1 VSPVPDRPLPAR
13 PVSETIRAWLQWFGL
28 VRLLVIGLAILSVGA
43 GAFWLLRAPVTPIE
57 NSLPVA
63 QRTTTLT
70 KATPSGVSSGPPT
83 SHSSPTTLDP
93 AGPVAP
99 LASTTTTTGSV
110 VVDVAGAVLHPGVY
124 ALAAG
129 SRVHQALAAAGGL
142 DAGADIDVLNLA
154 APLRDGDRL
163 YVPHS
168 GQPVPIVVVPTG
180 GAQSIPAVGQT
191 GAIGPAVPAAPVD
204 LNRAS
209 VEELDALPGVGPSTA
224 TAIVSYRTQIGPFAS
239 VDDLLKVRGIGPAKL
254 DAIRE
259 LVAV

>member
-1 VSPVPDRPLPAR
+1 
-13 PVSETIRAWLQWFGL
+13 
-28 VRLLVIGLAILSVGA
+28 
-43 GAFWLLRAPVTPIE
+43 
-57 NSLPVA
+57 
-63 QRTTTLT
+63 
-70 KATPSGVSSGPPT
+70 
-83 SHSSPTTLDP
+83 
-93 AGPVAP
+93 